1 MGRTCILNWG
11 VWYKLKHKLD
21 GYTLHITIYYLND
34 FIRYFFHYLQNW
46 IYSVWTFK
54 MFALRTKN

>member
-34 FIRYFFHYLQNW
+34 FIRCFFHYLQNW
-46 IYSVWTFK
+46 IYSV
-54 MFALRTKN
+54 